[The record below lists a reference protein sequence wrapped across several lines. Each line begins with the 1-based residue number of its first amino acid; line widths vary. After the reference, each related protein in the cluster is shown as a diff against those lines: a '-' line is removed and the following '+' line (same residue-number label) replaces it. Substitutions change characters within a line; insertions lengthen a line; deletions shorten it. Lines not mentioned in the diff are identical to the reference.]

1 MMNEEELQH
10 SVERGTINNDIDSK
24 AYEVV
29 FDALKKEPNYTLST
43 KFADRVVEIAAENR
57 SGSASTEFIWLGV
70 GIFLL
75 IIAMV
80 VVLTKITMPSDF
92 GFLSAMG
99 SYSGLFVFGILFIG
113 VLNFID
119 RKFIQHRRTA

>member
-10 SVERGTINNDIDSK
+10 GVERGSVANSFDSK

-29 FDALKKEPNYTLST
+29 FDALKQEPDYALSS
-43 KFADRVVEIAAENR
+43 KFADRVVEIAAGNR

-92 GFLSAMG
+92 GFLSAMS
-99 SYSGLFVFGILFIG
+99 SYGGLFVFGILFIG
-113 VLNFID
+113 LLHFID
-119 RKFIQHRRTA
+119 RKFIQQRRTA